1 MSKPFDVRL
10 TSPARRQLHRLP
22 PPVAAAAVEFITGVL
37 PENPARLSKPLT
49 GDLEGLRSAR
59 RGDYR
64 VLLWIDE
71 PHSTVVIVRIAHRSD
86 VYRSAPHSRDR

>member
-1 MSKPFDVRL
+1 MSQRHHLVV
-10 TSPARRQLHRLP
+10 SASAERQLERLP
-22 PPVAAAAVEFITGVL
+22 GRVAAAVVEFITTVL
-37 PENPARLSKPLT
+37 RESPARVSKPLT

-71 PHSTVVIVRIAHRSD
+71 ETRTVVAVRVAHRAD
-86 VYRSAPHSRDR
+86 VYRPG